1 MLEEDY
7 LKSSQLSA
15 VSSQQYEFN
24 DPRLKELNQ
33 YSTQLIR
40 ELILPKLTQ
49 KVNSSKDYANLR
61 QVYFSLIL
69 ARWFKETFKGR
80 FSESS
85 GLLKR
90 TVPDIDSGDLTNLTS
105 KQAWDKTTYFQ
116 AYQKSFQEGEY
127 SLSEPVYTPTGQVIR
142 RYMSGG
148 VKIMSG
154 SPLEG
159 GGKFLGKIKELP
171 SIFKKLAGINF
182 ESHAWS
188 EISGKTSQS
197 QTEVS
202 KAAGSPLSLEVIKL
216 QMKTIIEKEQLA
228 EQLAKKRI
236 PQIDDNPSYHGLN
249 MIAAGIKQTRNTNED
264 ISNWENIQKWLIQMV
279 RYESEINR
287 FMSTYKRK
295 GLLEPF
301 EKREMDGYFTRND
314 LISAAN
320 KLSSL
325 AGDKL
330 QDAQMTWAL
339 IHLAKDIRQFML
351 YSTVPEDSV
360 SALSKIQQ
368 IIDTRLGIT
377 PENTAGT
384 TDTGA
389 TTGTS
394 SSLEIT
400 APTKTGGIDFRQ
412 MNILTKPMGSFLGLN
427 FNLPMLSKAEI
438 ESLDLDQ
445 ELTDIQRMVNSGI
458 VPSGSRLKE
467 YLSACYQKG
476 EFDSR
481 RDSIII
487 SLAEICNLEESLA
500 KESDPELREA
510 MVMVE
515 WIET

>member
-1 MLEEDY
+1 
-7 LKSSQLSA
+7 
-15 VSSQQYEFN
+15 
-24 DPRLKELNQ
+24 
-33 YSTQLIR
+33 
-40 ELILPKLTQ
+40 
-49 KVNSSKDYANLR
+49 
-61 QVYFSLIL
+61 
-69 ARWFKETFKGR
+69 
-80 FSESS
+80 
-85 GLLKR
+85 
-90 TVPDIDSGDLTNLTS
+90 
-105 KQAWDKTTYFQ
+105 
-116 AYQKSFQEGEY
+116 
-127 SLSEPVYTPTGQVIR
+127 
-142 RYMSGG
+142 
-148 VKIMSG
+148 MSG

-159 GGKFLGKIKELP
+159 GGKFLGKIRELP

-351 YSTVPEDSV
+351 YGTVPEDSV

-412 MNILTKPMGSFLGLN
+412 MNILTKPMGSFSGLN

-438 ESLDLDQ
+438 ESLDLDK